1 MTVAGEKQ
9 KGVSLSLGSSD
20 TQMCHAG
27 DEFADSGGARA
38 ADRFSTLILSSGEI
52 AAAGQRLQAFITGDT
67 GPACEP
73 LRINGLSHGYF
84 SGSRSSMDEVIFR
97 NKRKMC

>member
-1 MTVAGEKQ
+1 MDRLAGI
-9 KGVSLSLGSSD
+9 
-20 TQMCHAG
+20 T
-27 DEFADSGGARA
+27 GGRG
-38 ADRFSTLILSSGEI
+38 IEI

-97 NKRKMC
+97 K

>member
-1 MTVAGEKQ
+1 MSDGRRRAKE
-9 KGVSLSLGSSD
+9 GVSLSLGSSD
-20 TQMCHAG
+20 TRVRHAG
-27 DEFADSGGARA
+27 DELADFGGARA
-38 ADRFSTLILSSGEI
+38 AGRFSTLILSSGEI

-73 LRINGLSHGYF
+73 LRINGLSHGYL

-97 NKRKMC
+97 K